1 MPRSEEDNEQIRA
14 QRRTEILAAATRVFA
29 EKGVARTKVTDIAAA
44 AGLSNGLLYHYF
56 ASKEAVFEAIALEMV
71 ARAEADLKS
80 DKLRAVERLAYALM
94 CRLEKLQARDVDAS
108 RVIMQAVLNGEVVTA
123 GSRHVLLEHLRRLTG
138 LMAELVAQAQREG
151 DIADDVPAEE
161 LTRVMMFLS
170 RGMSVRVPDFAV
182 PLPRIETLF
191 RTMQLTPAG
200 MRRAMRAVELEG
212 QPERKKAAP

>member
-14 QRRTEILAAATRVFA
+14 QRRSEILAAATRVFA

-56 ASKEAVFEAIALEMV
+56 PSKEAVFEAIALEMIG
-71 ARAEADLKS
+71 RAEADLKS
-80 DKLRAVERLAYALM
+80 DGLRAVERLAHALM
-94 CRLEKLQARDVDAS
+94 CRLRKLAARDVDAS

-123 GSRHVLLEHLRRLTG
+123 GSRHMLLEHLRRLTG
-138 LMAELVAQAQREG
+138 LMTELVAQAQREG
-151 DIADDVPAEE
+151 DIADDIPAEE

-170 RGMSVRVPDFAV
+170 RGMSVHVPDFSV

-191 RTMQLTPAG
+191 RALQLTPAG
-200 MRRAMRAVELEG
+200 LRRAMKAVRLELEEVD
-212 QPERKKAAP
+212 P

>member
-14 QRRTEILAAATRVFA
+14 QRRVEILAAATRVFA

-56 ASKEAVFEAIALEMV
+56 PSKEAVFEAIALEMV

-80 DKLRAVERLAYALM
+80 DRLRAVERLAYALM
-94 CRLEKLQARDVDAS
+94 CRLEKLHACDVDAS
-108 RVIMQAVLNGEVVTA
+108 RVVMQAVLNGEVVTA
-123 GSRHVLLEHLRRLTG
+123 GSRQVLLEHLRRLTG

-170 RGMSVRVPDFAV
+170 RGMSVHVPDFSV

-191 RTMQLTPAG
+191 RVLQLTPAG
-200 MRRAMRAVELEG
+200 IRRAMRAL
-212 QPERKKAAP
+212 QP